1 MPNNEKIVTARGVVT
16 EALPSTLFRV
26 KIENKTNGNGSQNG
40 GQSTARVLVTPSH
53 GVGRLVAPWQPGVSA
68 NPAGRPRTLKEV
80 QGLARNKSLDSLRAM
95 ISIIDDKVI
104 DADGHTRNVAAQTI
118 LTWAYGKPPDY
129 DPRADKP
136 ELTIDL
142 AVLSQADK
150 QQLLGLLRRGIVREA
165 DPVSDQAE
173 PVTIDAK
180 PVETG

>member
-1 MPNNEKIVTARGVVT
+1 M
-16 EALPSTLFRV
+16 
-26 KIENKTNGNGSQNG
+26 
-40 GQSTARVLVTPSH
+40 TPIH
-53 GVGRLVAPWQPGVSA
+53 GVGKLLAPYQPGVSG
-68 NPAGRPRTLKEV
+68 NPSGRPRTLKEV

-104 DADGHTRNVAAQTI
+104 DADGHTRNREDGRIVVVAAQTI